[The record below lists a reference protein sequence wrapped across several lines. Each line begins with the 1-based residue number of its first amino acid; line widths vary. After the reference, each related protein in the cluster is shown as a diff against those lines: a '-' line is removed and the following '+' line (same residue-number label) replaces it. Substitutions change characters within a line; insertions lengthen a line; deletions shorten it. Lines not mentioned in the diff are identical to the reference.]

1 MKNTEQLEQVNQ
13 LVEVPI
19 TTSLIASED
28 FAQKYNY
35 IISLT
40 KYLEDLK
47 KDIDTRIKEITKV
60 HYYDTGENSIVNKE
74 YRYTYIPESTKE
86 TFDSKKFKVDNPD
99 LYKQYVRVSNVSESL
114 RTTKI
119 KPKAD
124 NNIIDAE

>member
-74 YRYTYIPESTKE
+74 YRYTYVPESTKE

>member
-47 KDIDTRIKEITKV
+47 KGIDTRIKEITKV

-74 YRYTYIPESTKE
+74 YRYTYVPESTKE

>member
-1 MKNTEQLEQVNQ
+1 MKNTEQLEQINQ

-19 TTSLIASED
+19 TTALISSED
-28 FAQKYNY
+28 FAQKYEY

-40 KYLEDLK
+40 NYLEDLK
-47 KDIDTRIKEITKV
+47 KSIDTRIKEITKV
-60 HYYDTGENSIVNKE
+60 HYYDTGENSVVNKG
-74 YRYTYIPESTKE
+74 YRYTYVPETTKE
-86 TFDSKKFKVDNPD
+86 TFDAKKFKVDNPE